1 MCCGYF
7 VCMHVCVYVCVS
19 VCVCVRVRVRV
30 RVRACVCMSVCVCVC
45 LCCMCMCMFALV
57 RVVFDVFV
65 SVCAQVSGC
74 VIVQVGCKWQ
84 LEARSLELGATHGQ
98 ITSRMYMHVKWP
110 PFLRAQGVKANTTV
124 TAGI

>member
-1 MCCGYF
+1 MR
-7 VCMHVCVYVCVS
+7 VR
-19 VCVCVRVRVRV
+19 VCVCVCVFVCVRV